1 MRIFNFEPVSD
12 YYKKMIFPLSSEDL
26 LDENVYEEMWL
37 PLDDKYMDIR
47 NLIDQ
52 NRIEKD

>member
-1 MRIFNFEPVSD
+1 MRIYSSEPISD
-12 YYKKMIFPLSSEDL
+12 YYKKMIFPLSLEDL
-26 LDENVYEEMWL
+26 LDENVYEDMWL
-37 PLDDKYMDIR
+37 PLDDKYTDIR